1 MEIYERIIELRKKH
15 LPLQENKKFNQ
26 TEFGKQLGV
35 SRSVIKNLELGLVDV
50 KEHMIKLICQTFNVN
65 ENWLRNGIEPIFIE
79 NEKDILNVLKNKYKL
94 DDITTN
100 LLETF
105 IKLDE
110 FSKKSIINFLI
121 KSIENYYTNNT
132 DKLDELYN
140 KVYDLPQEKV
150 KVIVRGEGITEI
162 SQEEFDRIT
171 KNAVKLDPKDYNKY
185 F

>member
-1 MEIYERIIELRKKH
+1 MNERLKELRKNILK
-15 LPLQENKKFNQ
+15 LTLKEFGKEIGLSTGGLGDIERGRTPLQE
-26 TEFGKQLGV
+26 
-35 SRSVIKNLELGLVDV
+35 R
-50 KEHMIKLICQTFNVN
+50 HIKLICQTFNVN

-79 NEKDILNVLKNKYKL
+79 NEKDILNVLKDKYKL

-110 FSKKSIINFLI
+110 FSKKSIVNFLI

-150 KVIVRGEGITEI
+150 KIIARGEGITEI

-171 KNAVKLDPKDYNKY
+171 KNAVKLDPKDYHKY